1 MVSLAL
7 NRKERCLQER
17 IPTVGTPGVN
27 TGVSHQKVAMS
38 LLTGI
43 EMGPVR
49 FPLLPMEKSHALEL
63 AQDLKRLGID
73 KFHK

>member
-1 MVSLAL
+1 M
-7 NRKERCLQER
+7 EER
-17 IPTVGTPGVN
+17 ILTLGTPGVN

>member
-1 MVSLAL
+1 M
-7 NRKERCLQER
+7 
-17 IPTVGTPGVN
+17 
-27 TGVSHQKVAMS
+27 SHQKVAMS

-49 FPLLPMEKSHALEL
+49 FPLLPMEQKHALQL
-63 AQDLKRLGID
+63 AKDLKSLGIE